1 MASVSPFGGLPSGAC
16 GRRIS
21 FDSLC
26 LCGILKFGSDT
37 GIRTRVSAVRGRRPG
52 PLDDIAKPRYT
63 TERRVQ
69 LAILHFHM
77 SKTAPQDGRPAA
89 RNFVSFEAISES
101 VPHGVLVSGIGQMVG
116 ERKPFSDGEI
126 LLGLSPGGVIA
137 MLRRSRLRLSDW
149 KLEFHIHFNS
159 YPQGRGEKD

>member
-69 LAILHFHM
+69 LAVLHFPM
-77 SKTAPQDGRPAA
+77 SKKAPQDGRPAA
-89 RNFVSFEAISES
+89 SPSALCLPTDSVAGRRTSALLDRVHYLQPLRFGGTMSE
-101 VPHGVLVSGIGQMVG
+101 
-116 ERKPFSDGEI
+116 D
-126 LLGLSPGGVIA
+126 
-137 MLRRSRLRLSDW
+137 
-149 KLEFHIHFNS
+149 
-159 YPQGRGEKD
+159 